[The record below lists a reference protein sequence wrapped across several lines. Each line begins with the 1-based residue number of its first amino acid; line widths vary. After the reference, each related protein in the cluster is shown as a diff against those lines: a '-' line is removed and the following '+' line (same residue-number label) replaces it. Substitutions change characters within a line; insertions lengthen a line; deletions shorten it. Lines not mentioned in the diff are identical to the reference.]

1 MKAIFP
7 VAIAFVLSGC
17 GANVPINRIS
27 DPSVLQAASNIVAF
41 RKGQLEQVPL
51 IARTLGPV
59 EGHSCQN
66 KFWDKVSEEDA
77 LQQAKLKALE
87 LGANGIVEL
96 RYDWSGTELARNCWK
111 SVTASG
117 VAVVFEK

>member
-1 MKAIFP
+1 MKKIAMIAI
-7 VAIAFVLSGC
+7 VSLLSGC
-17 GANVPINRIS
+17 GANVPIARVN
-27 DPSVLQAASNIVAF
+27 DPVAIHAANNIAVF

-59 EGHSCQN
+59 EGHSCKN

-77 LQQAKLKALE
+77 LEQSKIRALE
-87 LGANGIVEL
+87 MGANAIVEL

-117 VAVVFEK
+117 VAVVLEK